1 MTQQLTDEFAAAT
14 ARLAHLEAEYQVALT
29 EPGTLQEDRDTL
41 RQLVEEAR
49 QAVSGAEAAL
59 ERVEAGTYG
68 RCERCDA
75 PIGAERLEALPDATT
90 CIACSR

>member
-1 MTQQLTDEFAAAT
+1 MTQQLTDELAAAA
-14 ARLAHLEAEYQVALT
+14 ARLAQLEAEYEVALT

-49 QAVSGAEAAL
+49 QAVTGAETAL

-75 PIGAERLEALPDATT
+75 PIGADRLEALPHATT
-90 CIACSR
+90 CIDCSR